1 MNIPI
6 IYEDPQIV
14 VCQKLPGIPVQSDK
28 TLSPDLVNGLR
39 NYCHQKNPDQEPYIG
54 LVHRLDRPVGGVM
67 VFGKTPFAT
76 KELNRQIQQGQ
87 VKKSYLCVVTKDLS
101 SQIQK
106 EPVLLTDY
114 LQKDAKNNCS
124 KIVSANQ
131 KNAKKAQLYYKVLA
145 VKEGFSL
152 IEVNL
157 LTGRHHQIRVQM
169 AAHVAGIYG
178 DSKYNPSHN
187 TNGDWKNIAL
197 FSNSLTFT
205 HPKTKKELCFTL
217 SPTGDIW
224 DRLLLFTP
232 TV

>member
-6 IYEDPQIV
+6 IYEDSQIL
-14 VCQKLPGIPVQSDK
+14 VCRKLPGIPVQSDK

-39 NYCHQKNPDQEPYIG
+39 NYFHQQNPNKEPYVG

-87 VKKSYLCVVTKDLS
+87 VKKNYLCVVTKDLS
-101 SQIQK
+101 PQAGK
-106 EPVLLTDY
+106 EPILLTDY
-114 LQKDAKNNCS
+114 LQKDSGTNCS
-124 KIVSANQ
+124 KVVAANAR
-131 KNAKKAQLYYKVLA
+131 NAKKAQLYYKVLA
-145 VKEGFSL
+145 VKEGLSL
-152 IEVNL
+152 IQVEL

-178 DSKYNPSHN
+178 DSKYNSDNN
-187 TNGDWKNIAL
+187 TKGDWKNIAL

-205 HPKTKKELCFTL
+205 HPKSKKELSFTL
-217 SPTGDIW
+217 SPEGDIW
-224 DRLLLFTP
+224 EIWGFTL
-232 TV
+232 